1 MKIHNRKYHRIIASA
16 LILLVLLTSVSFT
29 IDRHYCEGE
38 LQSTNILGKAA
49 SCQKANS
56 TKEVYCPIHKK
67 MMKMDEGKSC
77 CENKA
82 TFVKADN
89 DLVDIDFKM
98 PITPH
103 LQQFVIAYVLA
114 FHANI
119 NTETEQILPFSYP
132 PPNISRD
139 ICVLLATFLL

>member
-1 MKIHNRKYHRIIASA
+1 M
-16 LILLVLLTSVSFT
+16 TSMSFT
-29 IDRHYCEGE
+29 IDRHYCKGE
-38 LQSTNILGKAA
+38 LQSVSVFGKAA
-49 SCQKANS
+49 SCQKADS
-56 TKEVYCPIHKK
+56 TKAVYCPIHKK
-67 MMKMDEGKSC
+67 MMKMDDGKSC

-89 DLVDIDFKM
+89 DLVDIDFKI
-98 PITPH
+98 PTTPH

-114 FHANI
+114 FHTNI
-119 NTETEQILPFSYP
+119 NTETQPTLPFSYQ